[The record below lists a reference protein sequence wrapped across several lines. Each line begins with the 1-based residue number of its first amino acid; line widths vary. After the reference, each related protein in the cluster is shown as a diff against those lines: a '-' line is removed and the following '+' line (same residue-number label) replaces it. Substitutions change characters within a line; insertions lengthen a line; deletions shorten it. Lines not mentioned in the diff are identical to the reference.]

1 MEIKAKL
8 IDFARV
14 PCVMCFENFYM
25 AETCIPNFQSF
36 CPTYLYIQSIS
47 KGRRVSIYGNFNADL
62 INRFFVELNHL
73 ISCRADCKMYIMHL
87 NQIKSN
93 QNIRSIQYIQ
103 DKIKHMLFN
112 RGNIKN

>member
-36 CPTYLYIQSIS
+36 CPTYLFIYIYSRYQKGEESQSTEIS
-47 KGRRVSIYGNFNADL
+47 
-62 INRFFVELNHL
+62 
-73 ISCRADCKMYIMHL
+73 M
-87 NQIKSN
+87 QI
-93 QNIRSIQYIQ
+93 
-103 DKIKHMLFN
+103 
-112 RGNIKN
+112 